1 MKPITIR
8 DLMDI
13 AFVSGPVLS
22 PDGKRAAYVVKR
34 QDYKKNRYDACI
46 HLLDCE
52 SGVSRQLTYDG
63 KTSDPVWEDGHTL
76 LFSTQRGADDK
87 PEKHRKKT
95 VFYRLDVDGGEARR
109 AFELSMDVGD
119 VRPLGDGRYV
129 VLAEVDLNAPP
140 EDLDGTLREDWEDY
154 HVIEEV
160 PLWANGRGFVSRLRA
175 SLFLFDPGDG
185 AQKKL
190 TNDFFNVETFDV
202 RDGKILYAGC
212 EYRDVIS
219 SFSEVRL
226 YDLGTGEDCVLVAPG
241 VYRVGEALLT
251 DGGAVL
257 SMSTLEP
264 WGRGQNHDWY
274 RCDTATGKL
283 TMAAA
288 MDRCIG
294 CAGVT
299 DIAGGS
305 GKSAVTAKGC
315 VWFIAQRGYRAE
327 VCRLNADDTVETVAP
342 FEGTALWL
350 DTDGERVL
358 FTACAPNGLTEL
370 YTAREGEIAK
380 RTEHNDPFLNSH
392 DVAQVEYIPFA
403 NAEGLSIDGWVLKPT
418 DFDPEKKYPGVL
430 EIHGGPRGAYGTPLV
445 HEMQALCGAGYVVF
459 FCNPRGSE
467 GYGEAFADLRGK
479 YGDIDYKDLMAFT
492 DHVLAAVPQLDAT
505 RLAACGGSYGGFMC
519 NWIEGHTD
527 RFAALASQR
536 SISNWVS
543 DYGSS
548 EIGVTFDVNELG
560 GDPWSSHE
568 AMWDQSPLKYADRA
582 KTPILF
588 IHALQDYNCTVDQG
602 VEMFTAMKRFGVPAR
617 MVLFEGE
624 NHSLSRSGKPRHRIR
639 RLEEIFNWFGK
650 YLKPSPDN

>member
-63 KTSDPVWEDGHTL
+63 KASDPVWEDGHTL

-109 AFELSMDVGD
+109 AFELPMDVGD

-241 VYRVGEALLT
+241 V
-251 DGGAVL
+251 
-257 SMSTLEP
+257 
-264 WGRGQNHDWY
+264 
-274 RCDTATGKL
+274 
-283 TMAAA
+283 
-288 MDRCIG
+288 
-294 CAGVT
+294 
-299 DIAGGS
+299 
-305 GKSAVTAKGC
+305 
-315 VWFIAQRGYRAE
+315 
-327 VCRLNADDTVETVAP
+327 
-342 FEGTALWL
+342 
-350 DTDGERVL
+350 
-358 FTACAPNGLTEL
+358 
-370 YTAREGEIAK
+370 
-380 RTEHNDPFLNSH
+380 
-392 DVAQVEYIPFA
+392 
-403 NAEGLSIDGWVLKPT
+403 
-418 DFDPEKKYPGVL
+418 
-430 EIHGGPRGAYGTPLV
+430 
-445 HEMQALCGAGYVVF
+445 
-459 FCNPRGSE
+459 
-467 GYGEAFADLRGK
+467 
-479 YGDIDYKDLMAFT
+479 
-492 DHVLAAVPQLDAT
+492 
-505 RLAACGGSYGGFMC
+505 
-519 NWIEGHTD
+519 
-527 RFAALASQR
+527 
-536 SISNWVS
+536 
-543 DYGSS
+543 
-548 EIGVTFDVNELG
+548 
-560 GDPWSSHE
+560 
-568 AMWDQSPLKYADRA
+568 
-582 KTPILF
+582 
-588 IHALQDYNCTVDQG
+588 
-602 VEMFTAMKRFGVPAR
+602 
-617 MVLFEGE
+617 
-624 NHSLSRSGKPRHRIR
+624 
-639 RLEEIFNWFGK
+639 
-650 YLKPSPDN
+650 